1 MLTYKVKYRLPGQLL
16 FKTIK
21 NVVED
26 DVFAEGRMRFFTTIN
41 DERSEAHKEAISEYM
56 KEYREANKEAI
67 SERKKQAYKNKKA
80 KQEDPFIY
88 K

>member
-26 DVFAEGRMRFFTTIN
+26 DVFAEGRMRFFTTVN
-41 DERSEAHKEAISEYM
+41 DERIEIPTTAEFRYGKDRLTLINYNI
-56 KEYREANKEAI
+56 KQQNK
-67 SERKKQAYKNKKA
+67 
-80 KQEDPFIY
+80 
-88 K
+88 

>member
-26 DVFAEGRMRFFTTIN
+26 DVFAEGRMRFFTTVN
-41 DERSEAHKEAISEYM
+41 DERMEIPTTDEFYYGKDRLTSI
-56 KEYREANKEAI
+56 N
-67 SERKKQAYKNKKA
+67 
-80 KQEDPFIY
+80 
-88 K
+88 

>member
-26 DVFAEGRMRFFTTIN
+26 DVFAEGRMRFFTTIEDKRLEIPTTAEFSYGKDRLTLIN
-41 DERSEAHKEAISEYM
+41 YNIKQQ
-56 KEYREANKEAI
+56 NK
-67 SERKKQAYKNKKA
+67 
-80 KQEDPFIY
+80 
-88 K
+88 

>member
-26 DVFAEGRMRFFTTIN
+26 DVFAEGRMRFFTTVSDVLRNYTTPSLIWGKHPGEN
-41 DERSEAHKEAISEYM
+41 
-56 KEYREANKEAI
+56 
-67 SERKKQAYKNKKA
+67 RK
-80 KQEDPFIY
+80 
-88 K
+88 